1 MQYYELD
8 KQEQNLLDLYEKGR
22 LRRMKNSAKEM
33 TRLKGYTQASLARSR
48 NINIRL
54 SQRDLQKLKSKAA
67 AVGIPYQT
75 FVSSILHQFGSR

>member
-1 MQYYELD
+1 MKYFELD

-22 LRRMKNSAKEM
+22 LKSVKNKVKEL
-33 TRLKGYTQASLARSR
+33 TRLRGYTRASLGRSR

-54 SQRDLQKLKSKAA
+54 SERDLLKLKSRAV

-75 FVSSILHQFGSR
+75 FVSSILHQFGNR